1 MSKMEENLSWRML
14 WTNLFN
20 IRKDTDIQSSKS
32 LSQTDYKKKLPIF
45 VIWACQGK
53 TISKN
58 NTALLWTPPPK
69 KNVNRI
75 KTHRQLG
82 QRRRAVDRPSQ
93 HTPHTS
99 LSLPLLSFGSILSL
113 PSLFLSFFIAL
124 LLHLSLYFSTS
135 HSIFSSHDLT
145 IWRILWMRD
154 FFLHLV
160 ILDLSCIVCNTEY
173 SSVSNCVLSVVLC
186 TVAMTWSELV
196 LMVIGLCAAYRCSYS
211 SIPGYQYLVS
221 TYSGKA

>member
-1 MSKMEENLSWRML
+1 MVHQESSHVYKSPMWPPHSLPHYAAVFSLPFSSLCSVIVTLHQTLWQPPAQSKTS
-14 WTNLFN
+14 
-20 IRKDTDIQSSKS
+20 QSVPHARLCS
-32 LSQTDYKKKLPIF
+32 
-45 VIWACQGK
+45 
-53 TISKN
+53 
-58 NTALLWTPPPK
+58 PPH
-69 KNVNRI
+69 
-75 KTHRQLG
+75 THRQLG

-99 LSLPLLSFGSILSL
+99 LSLPLLSFGSSLSL